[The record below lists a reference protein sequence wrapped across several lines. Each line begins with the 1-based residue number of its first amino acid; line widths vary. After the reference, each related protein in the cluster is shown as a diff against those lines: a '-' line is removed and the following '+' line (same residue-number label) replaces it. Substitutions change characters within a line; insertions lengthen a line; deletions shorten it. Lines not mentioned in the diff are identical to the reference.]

1 MTATLPKA
9 TTEAVGIEQRT
20 DTLLQRLDAIAN
32 QIHQRWDTDQRSGKL
47 LVALR
52 GKVENYNP
60 DITAI
65 RHALAVHDELV
76 RALEVARDE
85 LSNRIDQRLDRA
97 DLDDLSQ
104 IRAIVD
110 LYFEDW
116 GSTKADRWKA
126 LTGEPLGGGEAAMRI
141 IQRILR

>member
-20 DTLLQRLDAIAN
+20 DTLSD
-32 QIHQRWDTDQRSGKL
+32 
-47 LVALR
+47 
-52 GKVENYNP
+52 
-60 DITAI
+60 
-65 RHALAVHDELV
+65 LAK
-76 RALEVARDE
+76 ALEVARDE